1 MLFGFSILEEFIDF
15 DWAGVRS
22 CSGEGKSRIEVVSV

>member
-15 DWAGVRS
+15 DWPGVRS
-22 CSGEGKSRIEVVSV
+22 CSGESKSRIEAVTV